1 MSDSL
6 RLVRRRA
13 RRNKQHHRVPFLLR
27 SVALAALLLLAP
39 LGALLLLG
47 GMGVLTAVAYF
58 NQSLPD
64 IGRLEALPQELL
76 QPYEGSKLYAWGDP
90 RPDGSRE
97 AVLIYQVRDPLG
109 TEREWLQLMQTPPI
123 LADAVLTAVT
133 VNAPS
138 SSLLLPGDDPASI
151 VLAQQLTDQILLPG
165 SEPDEAP
172 TSLRAYRQRLER
184 LVVARQVAQ
193 RYDQAQLLEWHLN
206 TAYYGNLAYGIQ
218 AAARVYLNKR
228 VGELTLAEAALL
240 APLPYAPHLNP
251 IDAPEA
257 AKAQQMQIL
266 EALLANG
273 RITRDQFAS
282 AQFAPL
288 PPSPA
293 EEARFDVIAPHFALY
308 VRRQLEALVGA
319 QALLRGGL
327 HVYTTLDLTMQRQ
340 AECVARA
347 QVARLSG
354 QVGELLPPDERAAC
368 AALAFL
374 PPLPGTSGSNNRNVS
389 NAAVVMLDPTT
400 GEIRALVGSL
410 NYWDTHIGG
419 ALNMATDGLR
429 QPGSALQPFIYLTA
443 LSQGYTAATMV
454 LDVETDFGAL
464 YEGRTYVPQNEDGR
478 FHGPMRLRQALG
490 SSYNVPAVQVL
501 SWVGVPRLLR
511 TAQNLGLTTLNE
523 AAASYS
529 LSIALGG
536 GQVHLLEMAYAYS
549 VLANMGEMVGQA
561 RQTAAQAG
569 ERPLDPV
576 AIVRIED
583 STGRVLVAYDQPQ
596 RREISPPQLA
606 FLLNDMLS
614 DHSARCAA
622 FGCPNLLE
630 LPNNRPAAV
639 QTGSTNDFRDAWTI
653 GYTPQLVTAVWVGNT
668 DNRPMVNVGGYEG
681 AAPIWQALMAWAL
694 QAEPVELWS
703 PPPGMVEQP
712 VCDISGLRPTP
723 ICPTVLEW
731 FISGTE
737 PLLFDTIF
745 QEFAV
750 NRENGRLATFSTP
763 PDLIERRIYRVY
775 PEAATTWARAN
786 GIEQPPSEYDTLS
799 VTAVGTDVAIRSPQ
813 PFAHV
818 RGQVSITGTVALAD
832 LAYYRLAYFAGLT
845 PVNLRTIGAN
855 VAQRVTNGRLGV
867 WDVENLQGLYTLVL
881 TAVRQDGSFVE
892 LSLPVTVDNTPPTVE
907 LLSPLSGQE
916 FLTAAR
922 WVTIEAQASDNL
934 AIARVDF
941 YLDEAERPFA
951 SSKNPPYSQRWPARA
966 PGCHT
971 VRAVAVD
978 LAGNAD
984 VTTAVTFC
992 VVNQNSNE

>member
-13 RRNKQHHRVPFLLR
+13 QRARQRRRAPLLLR
-27 SVALAALLLLAP
+27 AVALALLLLLAP

-47 GMGVLTAVAYF
+47 GIGVLTAVATF
-58 NQSLPD
+58 SQSLPD
-64 IGRLEALPQELL
+64 VSRLEALPQEML
-76 QPYEGSKLYAWGDP
+76 QSYEGSKLYAWGE
-90 RPDGSRE
+90 RQPDGNRE
-97 AVLIYQVRDPLG
+97 AVLIYQVQDPLG
-109 TEREWLQLMQTPPI
+109 AERTWLSLAQTPPM

-133 VNAPS
+133 FNAPS
-138 SSLLLPGDDPASI
+138 PSPLLLAGDRASA
-151 VLAQQLTDQILLPG
+151 VLAQQLASTFLLPDAKAD
-165 SEPDEAP
+165 EPP
-172 TSLRAYRQRLER
+172 TSLRTYRQQLEK
-184 LVVARQVAQ
+184 LVVTRQVTQ
-193 RYDQAQLLEWHLN
+193 RYNQAQLLEWHLN

-218 AAARVYLNKR
+218 AAAHVYLNKHIN
-228 VGELTLAEAALL
+228 ELTLAEAALL
-240 APLPYAPHLNP
+240 APIAYAPHLNP

-257 AKAQQMQIL
+257 ARTRQVQLL

-273 RITRDQFAS
+273 RITRDQFAT

-288 PPSPA
+288 PPPPGT
-293 EEARFDVIAPHFALY
+293 EVRFDVIAPHFALY

-319 QALLRGGL
+319 RALLRGGL
-327 HVYTTLDLTMQRQ
+327 RVYTTLDLSLQRQ

-354 QVGELLPPDERAAC
+354 QMGELLPPDERAAC
-368 AALAFL
+368 GALTFL
-374 PPLPGTSGSNNRNVS
+374 PPSPGATVSANRNVS

-410 NYWDTHIGG
+410 NYWDARSGG

-429 QPGSALQPFIYLTA
+429 QPGSALQPFVYLTA

-490 SSYNVPAVQVL
+490 NSYNVPAVQVL

-523 AAASYS
+523 GAESYALS
-529 LSIALGG
+529 LPLGG
-536 GQVHLLEMAYAYS
+536 GQVQLLEMAYAYG
-549 VLANMGEMVGQA
+549 VLAHMGEMVGQA
-561 RQTAAQAG
+561 RQTALQPG

-576 AIVRIED
+576 AIVRVED
-583 STGRVLVAYDQPQ
+583 SAGQLLVAYDRPQ
-596 RREISPPQLA
+596 RREILPPQLA
-606 FLLNDMLS
+606 FLMNDMLS
-614 DHSARCAA
+614 DRSARCAA
-622 FGCPNLLE
+622 FGCPNWLE

-639 QTGSTNDFRDAWTI
+639 QTGSTNDFRDAWAI

-668 DNRPMVNVGGYEG
+668 DNSPMVGVSGYDG

-694 QAEPVELWS
+694 QTEPVQLWS
-703 PPPGMVEQP
+703 PPPGLVERP

-731 FISGTE
+731 FVAGTE

-750 NRENGRLATFSTP
+750 NHENGRLATFSTP
-763 PDLIERRIYRVY
+763 PELIERRIYRVY
-775 PEAATTWARAN
+775 PEAAAAWARAN
-786 GIEQPPSEYDTLS
+786 GVEQPPTEYDTLR
-799 VTAVGTDVAIRSPQ
+799 VTAVAEEVAIRSPQ
-813 PFAHV
+813 PFAHL
-818 RGQVSITGTVALAD
+818 RGQVAITGTVALAD

-845 PVNLRTIGAN
+845 PVNLRTIEAD
-855 VAQRVTNGRLGV
+855 VPQRIINGTLGV
-867 WDVENLQGLYTLVL
+867 WDVENLQGLYTLLL
-881 TAVRQDGSFVE
+881 TAVRQDSSFVE

-907 LLSPLSGQE
+907 LLAPLPGQQ
-916 FLTAAR
+916 FFTDAR
-922 WVTIEAQASDNL
+922 WVEVQAQASDNL
-934 AIARVDF
+934 TIARVEF
-941 YLDEAERPFA
+941 YLDDAERPFA
-951 SSKNPPYSQRWPARA
+951 SSDTPPYSRRLPART

-978 LAGNAD
+978 LAGNERS
-984 VTTAVTFC
+984 TTAVPFC
-992 VVNQNSNE
+992 VVVQNRN